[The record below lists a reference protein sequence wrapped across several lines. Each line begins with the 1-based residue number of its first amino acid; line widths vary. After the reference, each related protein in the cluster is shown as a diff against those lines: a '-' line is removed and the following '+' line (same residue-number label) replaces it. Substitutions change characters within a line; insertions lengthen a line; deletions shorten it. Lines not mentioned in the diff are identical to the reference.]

1 MYNLQELESLYLPRT
16 RWPRVWLVRQPQAHA
31 HPVAAARLLAEGAED
46 LTIDV

>member
-1 MYNLQELESLYLPRT
+1 MYLQELESLYLPNKDSLASG
-16 RWPRVWLVRQPQAHA
+16 LVRQPQAHA